1 MRKRD
6 RLAKFVGFYG
16 TPALKRD
23 LWRIAKAEDRSL
35 SQTVCALLRLGIGR
49 YFELAD
55 EQMIAPLRAM
65 MKEALGDGSFADAAG
80 EPRGLGAR
88 EFLDRRAAREQN
100 AREFDAAVDDGL
112 QAFVG
117 RANVNRLSETRP
129 HPARDVLPRVAPGR
143 GYTRG

>member
-1 MRKRD
+1 VRKRD
-6 RLAKFVGFYG
+6 RNAKFVGFYG
-16 TPALKRD
+16 TPAFKRD

-55 EQMIAPLRAM
+55 AEKFAPLRALI
-65 MKEALGDGSFADAAG
+65 KEVLGDGSFADAAG
-80 EPRGLGAR
+80 QPRGIGAR

-117 RANVNRLSETRP
+117 KANVKPLRETQP
-129 HPARDVLPRVAPGR
+129 HPAPYELRRVARR
-143 GYTRG
+143 GYAGG